1 MYFYKKYLKN
11 KHLYEKEITN
21 VLWYFMGTFLHFL
34 SFFFIFYSNFEIFF
48 IEIEEN
54 NLRVAIEITR
64 AAYTKWCNVEGKAD
78 MKI

>member
-1 MYFYKKYLKN
+1 MVFHGN
-11 KHLYEKEITN
+11 
-21 VLWYFMGTFLHFL
+21 L
-34 SFFFIFYSNFEIFF
+34 SSFSFIFFIFYSNFEIFF

-54 NLRVAIEITR
+54 NLQVAIEITR

>member
-1 MYFYKKYLKN
+1 MFYGISWEPFFIFF
-11 KHLYEKEITN
+11 H
-21 VLWYFMGTFLHFL
+21 
-34 SFFFIFYSNFEIFF
+34 FFIFYSNFEIFF

-54 NLRVAIEITR
+54 NLHVAIEITR